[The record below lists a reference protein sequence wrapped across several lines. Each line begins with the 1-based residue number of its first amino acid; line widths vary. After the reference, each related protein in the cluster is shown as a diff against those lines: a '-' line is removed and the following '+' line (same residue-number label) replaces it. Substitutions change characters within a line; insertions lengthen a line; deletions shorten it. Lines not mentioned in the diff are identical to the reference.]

1 VSRSINRVTLLGHL
15 GKDVEIKFTPNGVQ
29 RGQFTVA
36 TSRRWKDK
44 ESGEWKEETDW
55 HQCVLWRCENV
66 ASYLTKGKQVV
77 VEGRLQ
83 TRSYDLN
90 QQKHYVTEVV
100 CDDVIL
106 LGGGASGSGK
116 QQPEH
121 SKAAVDKDMGGL
133 GVSDDDVP
141 F

>member
-55 HQCVLWRCENV
+55 HQCILWRCENV

-83 TRSYDLN
+83 TSSYDLN

-106 LGGGASGSGK
+106 LGGGA
-116 QQPEH
+116 
-121 SKAAVDKDMGGL
+121 AVDKDMGGL